1 MKKQHTLKSKERILR
16 SAISLFARQGFAE
29 TGMRELATKAEVNLS
44 TINYF
49 FGSKKGLLKTILDSF
64 LSGYLTI
71 ARENLAGSGDVHSRL
86 EQFITASVN
95 FFNAEQNSLI
105 ITISEL
111 PHDDVE
117 IIEHKANWA
126 RHMVEIVNRE
136 ICQSSS
142 TGNIKQIPP
151 TCLAPM
157 LTSLMASRFLFGPVV
172 EEVQT
177 DSSKNV
183 DIKTYINLLVSV
195 LTHGITN

>member
-151 TCLAPM
+151 SCLAPM